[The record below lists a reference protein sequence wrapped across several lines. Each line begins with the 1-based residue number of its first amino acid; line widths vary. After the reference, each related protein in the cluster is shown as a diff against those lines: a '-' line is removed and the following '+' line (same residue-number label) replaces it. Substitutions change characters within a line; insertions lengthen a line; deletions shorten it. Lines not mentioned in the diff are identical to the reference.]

1 MICCII
7 AYALCELYKETPK
20 GEKYRKHCLMKYIEY
35 DRKLLRMSELGCV
48 LVVPHYYVVLEMKEI
63 MKLYR
68 YCDEETCK
76 LIDKKIGS

>member
-35 DRKLLRMSELGCV
+35 DRKLFRMSELGCG
-48 LVVPHYYVVLEMKEI
+48 E
-63 MKLYR
+63 
-68 YCDEETCK
+68 CEELCVSK
-76 LIDKKIGS
+76 NRQV

>member
-1 MICCII
+1 
-7 AYALCELYKETPK
+7 
-20 GEKYRKHCLMKYIEY
+20 
-35 DRKLLRMSELGCV
+35 MSELGCV

>member
-35 DRKLLRMSELGCV
+35 DRKLFRMSELGCV

-68 YCDEETCK
+68 YCVEETCK